1 MNQEVYLKDIIQ
13 AKRATFDV
21 LMILR
26 NQGRSVSRL
35 GNTESISVMAMDE
48 TFSTTG
54 RQFDLEIL
62 LKNMKKM
69 NPRV

>member
-1 MNQEVYLKDIIQ
+1 
-13 AKRATFDV
+13 
-21 LMILR
+21 MILR
-26 NQGRSVSRL
+26 NQGRSVNRL
-35 GNTESISVMAMDE
+35 ANTESISVMAMDE